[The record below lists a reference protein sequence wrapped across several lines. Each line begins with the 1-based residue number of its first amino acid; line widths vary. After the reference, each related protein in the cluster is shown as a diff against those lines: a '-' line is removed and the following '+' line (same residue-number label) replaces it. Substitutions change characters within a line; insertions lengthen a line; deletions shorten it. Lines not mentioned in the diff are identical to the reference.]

1 MVTNG
6 IQSPFTLG
14 LLESVFSAVC
24 FPPLDIKHLAC
35 TCLSA
40 SAYLTWNLNW
50 QEMCA
55 DQARQNLAA
64 GHGNITEE
72 MLLGSDLFR
81 PGATIALPDA
91 AYHQCALAAKHAW
104 ATIPEKGAPV

>member
-72 MLLGSDLFR
+72 MLLGSDSYSDL
-81 PGATIALPDA
+81 
-91 AYHQCALAAKHAW
+91 
-104 ATIPEKGAPV
+104 V